1 MPKDML
7 DKFLDD
13 KIIAT
18 NLEEIMADGFGRY
31 SKYIIQERALPDV
44 RDGLKPVQRRILYG
58 MNQMGVFSGKP
69 YKKCARITGEVMGK
83 YHPHGDSSIYE
94 ALIRLSQD
102 FKMLLPLVDVHGN
115 NGSIDGDSPAAM
127 RYTEARL
134 AKAAEVLLEDLDKRT
149 VSFIPN
155 FDDQELEPV
164 VLPSKFPNLL
174 VNGASG
180 IAAGYATKIPPHN
193 LNEVINATITLL
205 KNPNASVLRL
215 MQYLH
220 GPDFPTGGIVQGRDE
235 IISAFTNGAGRVVVR
250 GKLHVKETDDGPR
263 IIITE
268 IPYEVNKA
276 QLVHSIDQLRV
287 DKVLDDIVEIRD
299 ETDQSGLQ
307 IAIDL
312 KKGSDPNIVI
322 AYLYK
327 NTELQVY
334 FNYNIVSIIDHKP
347 QQTGIIP
354 ILKAYIN
361 HQKEV
366 ITNRSNYLLERA
378 EKRKHI
384 VEGLIKMVSIIDEVI
399 KIIRQSINK
408 QNSKENLMS
417 IFDFSELQAE
427 AIVTLQLY
435 RLSTTDINDL
445 KEEMISLNRTIK
457 ELTLILSDEDVL
469 NNVIETELRN
479 VQGLLGVRRKTS
491 IEDKIETIKI
501 DEKELVSEEKIYLGI
516 TKEGY
521 VTRSSLKNQKQS
533 KNQGLKENDAYL
545 FKGETTTLETALIF
559 TDQGNYIFLPLY
571 KLEEQKWSDL
581 GTHIGNLAAIKSGE
595 KPVGVIIVKNFD
607 TNQDIL
613 LATKKAVMKQVKL
626 RDLKVS
632 RYSKP
637 IKVISLNK
645 GDELVSID
653 YDIRPNIVSVS
664 KNGNIL
670 RFKTIELPQYGLQ
683 ASGVKSMALD
693 SDDELIGAAYI
704 SENDD
709 IAVLTNRGHVIREAI
724 STFKL
729 YGRYR
734 RGTKLIDQLK
744 TAPHIMVSLQA
755 ISKQQDKDN
764 VLVNIITK
772 KTNVYL
778 ISKELKSL
786 GNKYGKKVVKEED
799 GEPVRMIVN
808 KSNNEEV
815 YVNNAPRATTL
826 NEKNVE
832 VVEEVGIEKE
842 IKAQVKKRTDSFLST
857 KSLADKIVNQ
867 DKPIIKLTKLDLFDN
882 DED

>member
-13 KIIAT
+13 KIIST

-58 MNQMGVFSGKP
+58 MNQMGVFSNKP

-94 ALIRLSQD
+94 ALVRLSQD

-149 VSFIPN
+149 VSFVPN

-174 VNGASG
+174 VNGANG

-205 KNPNASVLRL
+205 KNPNASVLKL

-220 GPDFPTGGIVQGRDE
+220 GPDFPTGGIVQGKDE
-235 IISAFTNGAGRVVVR
+235 IINAFTKGVGKVVVR
-250 GKLHVKETDDGPR
+250 AKLHVKETEDGPK

-276 QLVHSIDQLRV
+276 NLVHSIDQLRV
-287 DKVLDDIVEIRD
+287 DKVLDDILEVRD

-307 IAIDL
+307 ICIDL

-327 NTELQVY
+327 NTELQIY
-334 FNYNIVSIIDHKP
+334 FSYNIVSIIDHKP
-347 QQTGIIP
+347 QLTGIIP

-445 KEEMISLNRTIK
+445 KEEMVELNKTIK

-469 NNVIETELRN
+469 NNVIENELRN
-479 VQGLLGVRRKTS
+479 VQGLLGVRRKST
-491 IEDKIETIKI
+491 IEEKIETIKI

-516 TKEGY
+516 TNEGY
-521 VTRSSLKNQKQS
+521 VARATAKNVKQT
-533 KNQGLKENDAYL
+533 KNPGLKEHDAYL
-545 FKGETTTLETALIF
+545 FKGEATTLETALIF
-559 TDQGNYIFLPLY
+559 TNQGNYIFLPLY
-571 KLEEQKWSDL
+571 KLEEQKWSEL
-581 GTHIGNLAAIKSGE
+581 GTHLGNIVSLKGGE
-595 KPVGVIIVKNFD
+595 KPVGVVITKSFD

-637 IKVISLNK
+637 VKVISLNK

-653 YDIRPNIVSVS
+653 YDLKPNIVAVS
-664 KNGNIL
+664 KNGYIL

-693 SDDELIGAAYI
+693 TDDELIGASYVN
-704 SENDD
+704 ERDD
-709 IAVLTNRGHVIREAI
+709 IAVLTNRGHVLRDSID
-724 STFKL
+724 TFKI

-744 TAPHIMVSLQA
+744 TSPHLMVSLQVVSRA
-755 ISKQQDKDN
+755 QDKEN
-764 VLVNIITK
+764 CQVNIITS
-772 KTNVYL
+772 KTNCYFVC
-778 ISKELKSL
+778 KDLKSL
-786 GNKYGKKVVKEED
+786 GNKYGKKVLKEED
-799 GEPVRMIVN
+799 GEPIRMIIDKAKN
-808 KSNNEEV
+808 DEV
-815 YVNNAPRATTL
+815 FTNNAPKASGNNDSGL
-826 NEKNVE
+826 I
-832 VVEEVGIEKE
+832 EEEEIGIEKE
-842 IKAQVKKRTDSFLST
+842 IKAQVKKRTDAFMNT
-857 KSLADKIVNQ
+857 KILAEKIMNK
-867 DKPIIKLTKLDLFDN
+867 DKPKIKLTKLNLFDS
-882 DED
+882 DEE